1 MSFIAE
7 SFKLK
12 DLESVHSDSLYDELW
27 NSWKDRLGAARKCV
41 SVWVTNTLSLLMS
54 SAKKKIKT
62 YIRIQIRVLFYL
74 TSKIWPQWNATS
86 MNSKQRAK
94 IHPTAVTVSLVG
106 VCWPIYQDQSLLKK
120 HTHWRDVQKE
130 KTNFSGYQR
139 NRTNIFDHSA
149 RLLTDLHSLLEAQL
163 STFHGHFMA
172 PWSQN
177 INTSKTIRSKSLMR
191 ELRAG
196 SQMDTNKK

>member
-1 MSFIAE
+1 MSRKRRRI
-7 SFKLK
+7 
-12 DLESVHSDSLYDELW
+12 SV
-27 NSWKDRLGAARKCV
+27 
-41 SVWVTNTLSLLMS
+41 VTRETE
-54 SAKKKIKT
+54 
-62 YIRIQIRVLFYL
+62 QIF
-74 TSKIWPQWNATS
+74 
-86 MNSKQRAK
+86 
-94 IHPTAVTVSLVG
+94 
-106 VCWPIYQDQSLLKK
+106 
-120 HTHWRDVQKE
+120 
-130 KTNFSGYQR
+130 
-139 NRTNIFDHSA
+139 FDHSA